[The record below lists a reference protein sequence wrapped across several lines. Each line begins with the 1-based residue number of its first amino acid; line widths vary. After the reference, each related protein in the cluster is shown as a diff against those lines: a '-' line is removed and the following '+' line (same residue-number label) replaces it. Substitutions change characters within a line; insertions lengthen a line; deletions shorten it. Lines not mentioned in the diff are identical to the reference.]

1 MANKDKTEQP
11 TSLPNSQAFA
21 PDDVAK
27 DAGGTPRVEKDAKGV
42 KTTHESDQLQRDMD
56 RARALQVGQ
65 GGPFSKARIDPTET
79 DEALAARGYGPKA
92 KSVDLRG
99 AEKGYRL
106 VRTRA
111 PGTYRQGIRVPGGVV
126 VAVPKDEPHAKWMV
140 EDVDQERELATIVL
154 PPLPEPSED
163 DKKLAQKQREEQRLA
178 DIRAAEM
185 RALAREQP
193 NR

>member
-1 MANKDKTEQP
+1 MANKDKDAP
-11 TSLPNSQAFA
+11 TSLPNATAFG

-27 DAGGTPRVEKDAKGV
+27 DAGGTPRLEKDAKGGA
-42 KTTHESDQLQRDMD
+42 KASHEADQLQRDME

-92 KSVDLRG
+92 KPVDLRG
-99 AEKGYRL
+99 AEKGTRL
-106 VRTRA
+106 VRTKA

-126 VAVPKDEPHAKWMV
+126 VSIPKDEPTAKWMD
-140 EDVDQERELATIVL
+140 ENVDQDRALAVVVL

-163 DKKLAQKQREEQRLA
+163 TLKLAKKQKEEQRLA

-185 RALAREQP
+185 RALARETP